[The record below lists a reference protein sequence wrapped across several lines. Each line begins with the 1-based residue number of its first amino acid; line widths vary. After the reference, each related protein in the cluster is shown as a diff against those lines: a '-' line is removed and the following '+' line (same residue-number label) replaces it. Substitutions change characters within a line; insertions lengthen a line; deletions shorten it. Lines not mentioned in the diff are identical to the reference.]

1 MSVEV
6 NWPGSRIEQEPQ
18 YRLVT
23 DEQIAKWDSNA
34 KDYVEINTD
43 TLDFDTLKAG
53 KWKYT
58 MKYDSD
64 GNMINPVNNSKINE
78 YKTNTLNNL
87 GNIKEIYIDCNT
99 DKNNNPECYIRVFT
113 DYNNIA
119 SKCFFYL
126 HRTFSEMEIGEASV
140 VNVESLT
147 NITTDDALFN
157 GKILIND
164 VAGSSSL
171 YAGTF
176 YTQIQSFDDYIG
188 KNDDG
193 SEKYQKSTILSLF
206 TAEKQDTNLYE
217 LKLNENGLDLSTKKT
232 FGASTFKFVVNGTES
247 NITTDKLTI
256 TGSNKKSLSVD
267 LANNTISGILNTLK
281 INDGSVT
288 INGSGGFQ
296 YFDAGYKNGPL
307 LWFNPAYAN
316 NSTSTAF
323 TIGQY
328 GKVFEEVVFSSS
340 DNTISKKLYI
350 SARSSSVLCD
360 VCAAN
365 QYLGKVTSCF
375 PGSMDSYGNR
385 CLVDFHTDGGGAYF
399 KIYSAFVQDYIYSPK
414 GLYKPLTI
422 NLNGSTY
429 TYRGAMDKDI
439 TVSINASTVG
449 AAPKSHTHKVSEITD
464 INPSAI
470 GAVSDTATITDWNNA
485 IKAGYYNSDF
495 GALNT
500 PNPDDTTV
508 TSYGGHVVVGK
519 YYIEQTVFTD
529 AVKKDNVIS
538 RPESIYQYIR
548 YGKVIVSDDNT
559 TYDWTEWYAIQYILP
574 NA

>member
-23 DEQIAKWDSNA
+23 DDQIAKWNSNA

-53 KWKYT
+53 KWKYV
-58 MKYDSD
+58 MRHDST
-64 GNMINPVNNSKINE
+64 GNMINPVNNSKISE
-78 YKTNTLNNL
+78 HKTNTLNNL
-87 GNIKEIYIDCNT
+87 GNIKEIYIDCNM

-113 DYNNIA
+113 EYNDVAN
-119 SKCFFYL
+119 KCFFYL
-126 HRTFSEMEIGEASV
+126 HRSFNETENA
-140 VNVESLT
+140 ESLN
-147 NITTDDALFN
+147 NITTDNALFN
-157 GKILIND
+157 GRILIND
-164 VAGSSSL
+164 VASGSSSL
-171 YAGTF
+171 SNPNF
-176 YTQIQSFDDYIG
+176 FTQIESVNENIG
-188 KNDDG
+188 QN
-193 SEKYQKSTILSLF
+193 STVLSLF
-206 TAEKQDTNLYE
+206 TAENKNTNIYK
-217 LKLNENGLDLSTKKT
+217 LKLNEDGLDLSTNKT
-232 FGASTFKFVVNGTES
+232 FGDSTFKFVVNGNES
-247 NITTDKLTI
+247 VIDTDKLTI

-267 LANNTISGILNTLK
+267 LANNTISGILNTLN
-281 INDGSVT
+281 INDGSVS

-307 LWFNPAYAN
+307 LWFNAAYTGR
-316 NSTSTAF
+316 SDSTAF

-328 GKVFEEVVFSSS
+328 GKVFEESQYDSS
-340 DNTISKKLYI
+340 DVTITKNFYLSNAGCGVNCIIY
-350 SARSSSVLCD
+350 
-360 VCAAN
+360 AASN
-365 QYLGKVTSCF
+365 RYSMIKECF
-375 PGSMDSYGNR
+375 PGSLSNYRNR
-385 CLVDFHTDGGGAYF
+385 ALVDLRSNNNNGAYF
-399 KIYSAFVQDYIYSPK
+399 QMYSLFVEDYIYSSS
-414 GLYKPLTI
+414 GLYRALNI
-422 NLNGSTY
+422 NLNGNNY

-439 TVSINASTVG
+439 TVAINASTVG
-449 AAPKSHTHKVSEITD
+449 AAPKSHTHKVSEITGM
-464 INPSAI
+464 NPSAI
-470 GAVSDTATITDWNNA
+470 GAVADTATITDWNNA

-500 PNPDDTTV
+500 PNPDDTAV

-529 AVKKDNVIS
+529 AVKKDGVIS

-548 YGKVIVSDDNT
+548 YGKVIVSDGNT